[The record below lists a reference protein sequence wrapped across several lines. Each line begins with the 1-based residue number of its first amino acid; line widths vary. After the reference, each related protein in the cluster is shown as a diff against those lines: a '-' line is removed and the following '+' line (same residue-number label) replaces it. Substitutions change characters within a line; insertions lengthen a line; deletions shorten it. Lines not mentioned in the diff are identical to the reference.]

1 MIIKKP
7 FLIITIALFFL
18 NGCGFKV
25 LEPSNVYISKFDVS
39 GDKILADKIKNGVK
53 TFFSDKTKKNYVLEF
68 NIKKVKSAAEKD
80 NNTVTK
86 YNLKLSTNVT
96 IFLKG
101 SEKKQKFKIDVSDQ
115 YVVAETHYKSL
126 KIERKIFDRLTN
138 ETIEKIIKRI
148 NLI

>member
-53 TFFSDKTKKNYVLEF
+53 TFFSDVSGDCFLILRVFTPGIDLPKVVRH
-68 NIKKVKSAAEKD
+68 KKVI
-80 NNTVTK
+80 
-86 YNLKLSTNVT
+86 LS
-96 IFLKG
+96 LR
-101 SEKKQKFKIDVSDQ
+101 D
-115 YVVAETHYKSL
+115 L
-126 KIERKIFDRLTN
+126 
-138 ETIEKIIKRI
+138 
-148 NLI
+148 